1 MMTKMLKISS
11 RIAWTFYWNEKYHY
25 VFDIK
30 SVDFFIL
37 ILNFIQFLKM
47 WTIELHFY
55 KLGLKVKQTIV
66 ELTWELMDTL
76 SK

>member
-1 MMTKMLKISS
+1 MLKISS

-30 SVDFFIL
+30 SADFFIL

-47 WTIELHFY
+47 WTIKLHFY

-66 ELTWELMDTL
+66 ELTRELMDTL